1 MSHLSPLIND
11 PTSSLTYR
19 VCEPAPA
26 RPSALLVLLHGVGG
40 NETNLAEI
48 AANVSADTL
57 VVLARGR
64 LTFGA
69 EQYAWFRV
77 AFTAMGPQIVASEAD
92 ESRRALIGLIRHL
105 QTLHRIDAARTVI
118 AGFSQGGILSASV
131 GLSAP
136 ESVKGFAVLAGRI
149 LPELEPVLASREQL
163 AGLQALIAHGRADDK
178 LPVSWAE
185 RAHAWLEDL
194 GVTHELRLYPGGHGI
209 SSAMALDFHDWLNGL
224 LPPVVPNALTLNLG
238 PDEVSIVR
246 GHAGD
251 TSLRIGPGIDALV
264 REHLAQPGALAFKME
279 AAISAIEDE
288 LARVPKAMHHAT
300 VASSSPSLRGVAQAA
315 GLDETATVLSREA
328 VERVFVRQSAVAQG
342 RPAAYEGLPDD
353 LAFIAGLL
361 LVRELMHHLDIESI
375 SLTT

>member
-1 MSHLSPLIND
+1 MDSVDLDILK
-11 PTSSLTYR
+11 SSARWLADGHR
-19 VCEPAPA
+19 V
-26 RPSALLVLLHGVGG
+26 LLVTVVKTWGSLPRPVGAM
-40 NETNLAEI
+40 LAVR
-48 AANVSADTL
+48 ADAHVLGAVSGGCIEDDL
-57 VVLARGR
+57 ID
-64 LTFGA
+64 
-69 EQYAWFRV
+69 RV
-77 AFTAMGPQIVASEAD
+77 RQ
-92 ESRRALIGLIRHL
+92 R
-105 QTLHRIDAARTVI
+105 
-118 AGFSQGGILSASV
+118 GILSASV

-149 LPELEPVLASREQL
+149 LPELEPVLASRERL

-194 GVTHELRLYPGGHGI
+194 GVKHELRLYPGGHGI
-209 SSAMALDFHDWLNGL
+209 SSAMALDFHAWLNEH
-224 LPPVVPNALTLNLG
+224 LPPVAPNALTLNLG
-238 PDEVSIVR
+238 PDEVSIVS

-251 TSLRIGPGIDALV
+251 TCLRIGPGIDALV
-264 REHLAQPGALAFKME
+264 RAHLAQPGALAFKME

-288 LARVPKAMHHAT
+288 LALVPKALHHAT
-300 VASSSPSLRGVAQAA
+300 VVSSSPSLRGVARAA

-353 LAFIAGLL
+353 LAFVAGLL
-361 LVRELMHHLDIESI
+361 LVRELMHHLDIEAI